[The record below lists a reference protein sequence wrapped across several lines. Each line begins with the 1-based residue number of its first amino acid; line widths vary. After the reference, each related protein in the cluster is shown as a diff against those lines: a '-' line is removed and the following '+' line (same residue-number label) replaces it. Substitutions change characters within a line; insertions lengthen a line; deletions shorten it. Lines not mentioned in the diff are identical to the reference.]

1 MDIRV
6 IKNSITRGEL
16 RNIANEQFGDMVK
29 AVVDLDQEIMAVGG
43 ELHADEET
51 LLIDQEGSQREYTWG
66 INIYPDKT
74 GDDFIEYDSMVNLKP
89 SFGNR
94 TRSVENKEI
103 REQIKKIVGTLIQK

>member
-1 MDIRV
+1 MDIKI
-6 IKNSITRGEL
+6 IKSPITREELKHIASEGFGEL
-16 RNIANEQFGDMVK
+16 VK
-29 AVVDLDQEIMAVGG
+29 VVVDLEQEIMAVGG

>member
-66 INIYPDKT
+66 INLYPDR
-74 GDDFIEYDSMVNLKP
+74 GGGDFIEYDSMVNLKP
-89 SFGNR
+89 TFGNR
-94 TRSVENKEI
+94 TRNVENIEI
-103 REQIKKIVGTLIQK
+103 RDHIKKVVGKLVKE